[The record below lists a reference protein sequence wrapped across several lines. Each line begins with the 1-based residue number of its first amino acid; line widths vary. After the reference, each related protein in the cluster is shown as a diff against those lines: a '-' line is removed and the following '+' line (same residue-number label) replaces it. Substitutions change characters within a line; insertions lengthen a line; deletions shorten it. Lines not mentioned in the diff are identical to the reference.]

1 MIFDTHAHYE
11 DEAFDADREEIL
23 RLLPAGGIGAVT
35 DVASSVETTR
45 KAVELAERFDCVYA
59 SVGAHPDSVSEL
71 SEESMDEFAEIAEKH
86 PKVRAVGEI
95 GLDYHWCRENAELQ
109 RKWFRRQLRLA
120 RELRLPVII
129 HSRDAAQETFDILA
143 EEKAEETGG
152 VIHCYSGSAEM
163 AEEYVRRGFYLGIGG
178 VVTFK
183 NARVIKEVVRR
194 IPLTSLVLETDCPYM
209 APVPHRGERNSSLN
223 LPFVVKAVCELKG
236 LEREEVEDVTWNNAE
251 KLYGLR

>member
-35 DVASSVETTR
+35 DVASSMETAR
-45 KAVELAERFDCVYA
+45 KAVELAERFDFVYA

-95 GLDYHWCRENAELQ
+95 GLDYHWGRENAELQ

-143 EEKAEETGG
+143 EEKAEEAGG